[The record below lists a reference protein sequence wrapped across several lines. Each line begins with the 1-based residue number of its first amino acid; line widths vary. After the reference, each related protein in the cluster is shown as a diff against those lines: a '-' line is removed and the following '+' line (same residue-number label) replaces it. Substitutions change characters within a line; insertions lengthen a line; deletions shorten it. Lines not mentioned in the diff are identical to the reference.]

1 MVVRL
6 HNPTMANVVMSRH
19 AQYRFDAEGY
29 VTCGHLEDI
38 RMLVEQ
44 GCEIINVLEDETG
57 MNNTQFY
64 LVDFKN
70 LVSRVDADA
79 HLERELNKVITEN
92 WRVFMSKNG
101 KVLLHK

>member
-6 HNPTMANVVMSRH
+6 HNPTMANVVMS
-19 AQYRFDAEGY
+19 RFDAEGY

>member
-1 MVVRL
+1 
-6 HNPTMANVVMSRH
+6 MAYTVISRH
-19 AQYRFDAEGY
+19 AQYRFDGEGY

-38 RMLVEQ
+38 QMLVGQ
-44 GCEIINVLEDETG
+44 GCEFINVLEDETT
-57 MNNTQFY
+57 MNGNQFY
-64 LVDFKN
+64 LIDFKN

-79 HLERELNKVITEN
+79 RLEQELSKVLTEN

>member
-1 MVVRL
+1 
-6 HNPTMANVVMSRH
+6 
-19 AQYRFDAEGY
+19 
-29 VTCGHLEDI
+29 
-38 RMLVEQ
+38 
-44 GCEIINVLEDETG
+44 